1 MFCPKC
7 GNQLPDG
14 AMFCSSCGSSV
25 NIQPVAPA
33 EPVAPMVAT
42 PVFTPAEPV
51 APMAESPAFTPV
63 EPVAP
68 MTVAPAFTPAE
79 PVAPMTVA
87 PAFTPAEPVAPIAT
101 APAFTPDE
109 PVAPMTAAPAF
120 TPDEPVAPMAAAPT
134 FTPDEPVA
142 PMTVA
147 PAFTPTE
154 PNAPVSN
161 GTAIP
166 KKKSKAPLFIGLGI
180 GLLLIAIAVIVIV
193 LVLGDDEKDNKPA
206 SATEQSTTLKAEK
219 ETTSKKEEE
228 TTSKKEEETTSKKEE
243 ETTSKKEEEST
254 TPKQEETTTDNSNE
268 NEIVA
273 ATNVATDLM
282 STLKNSDYTSFG
294 NFLMPGMAEY
304 LKDNNL
310 TVDGYA
316 SLFALCFYDG
326 TLTNFLEYNIKA
338 AEECD
343 DSFYVEEAVEEYL
356 KSYPEYKQPT
366 AFARAEVE
374 LSYKD
379 QKSSIDLHFA
389 YVDDKYYFYSID
401 DSNFDIDFDL
411 EDETESGTGEDT
423 TKPSEP
429 EITEDDVKQML
440 SSNNKTLTSSNIT
453 GKNYQGEGFE
463 LTIPA
468 DWAQSGSSIVSFTA
482 PSGITNFNITY
493 VNETLL
499 SIYSTK
505 ELLKLYCDTYKD
517 MSATDISVGSLQAP
531 NANGYYITYKLYTF
545 TGVQYLF
552 PSADKKQMY
561 IFTITT
567 MDTNSEEYKA
577 AESAIA
583 SFKLK

>member
-79 PVAPMTVA
+79 PVAP
-87 PAFTPAEPVAPIAT
+87 IAT
-101 APAFTPDE
+101 APA
-109 PVAPMTAAPAF
+109 
-120 TPDEPVAPMAAAPT
+120 

-219 ETTSKKEEE
+219 E